1 MDNIIETTEPS
12 PGLKPAPDALFGQH
26 ESLDGLCDL
35 ASLWRMMQ
43 AGEVNFF
50 NLPLLEQLHHRPY
63 HLVKLRGS
71 FDLATL
77 VQDHRPQLLRSESYQ
92 TTKDKT
98 QVERLMF
105 SLGAGV
111 FAVYDAPDIL
121 IYAPTTQAAAQV
133 AKQMKRYR
141 KPEDEKPGFRLVSLS
156 AGQPTAQLVTV
167 DQAGPINERDLAL
180 HYGSDFVGWEQKWIE
195 RLRQRRS
202 GVSILFGPP
211 GCGKTSYLRGLM
223 SRLLD
228 KFEFYYIPVSA
239 FDVLSS
245 PSFVAFWIE
254 QKGDAHGKHRIAIL
268 EDSEELLQ
276 PRDEGSQTKV
286 SNLLNIGDGFL
297 GEHLNL
303 HVIATTNSPI
313 RQLDPALLRPG
324 RLMGAREFRRL
335 TRPEAEQLAQA
346 KGLALPDQNDFSLA
360 ELYCGTVTSPQLN
373 ADRQIGFAQ

>member
-1 MDNIIETTEPS
+1 MDNIIKTTEPS
-12 PGLKPAPDALFGQH
+12 PDLETALFGQH

-63 HLVKLRGS
+63 HLVRLRGS

-77 VQDHRPQLLRSESYQ
+77 VQDHRTQLLRSESYQ

-98 QVERLMF
+98 QIERLMF
-105 SLGAGV
+105 ALGEGV
-111 FAVYDAPDIL
+111 FAVYDTLELL
-121 IYAPTTQAAAQV
+121 IYAPTTLAAAQV
-133 AKQMKRYR
+133 ANQMKRYR
-141 KPEDEKPGFRLVSLS
+141 KPEDEKPGFRLVGLT

-167 DQAGPINERDLAL
+167 EQAGPINERDLAL
-180 HYGSDFVGWEQKWIE
+180 HYGSDFAGWEQKWIE

-223 SRLLD
+223 SRLID

-313 RQLDPALLRPG
+313 RQLDPALMRPG

-335 TRPEAEQLAQA
+335 TRPEAEQLARA
-346 KGLALPDQNDFSLA
+346 KGLTLPDQDDFSLA
-360 ELYCGTVTSPQLN
+360 ELYCGAVINPAFD